1 MNGPTIVISQAQ
13 TMHRSLGG
21 VKLACKD
28 PTFSQSQ
35 NTLLDL
41 NYIFYNLPL
50 QIHKIED
57 ALCYKI
63 VPLNCEY
70 DMQ

>member
-1 MNGPTIVISQAQ
+1 
-13 TMHRSLGG
+13 MHRSLGG

-57 ALCYKI
+57 AF
-63 VPLNCEY
+63 
-70 DMQ
+70 